1 MASFNSVLLIE
12 DDPVTVI
19 VCDRI
24 TKSTGFS
31 NFFNYVENGLEGL
44 NYIKRKAT
52 EGEPSLPDL
61 ILLDLNMPVMDG
73 WEFLDRFNEIAHLFP
88 YQPAVYILSS
98 SVDAEDQHRALAY
111 PIVKNFLSKPLNKK
125 YLEKITTECSVSC
138 Y

>member
-31 NFFNYVENGLEGL
+31 KSFNYVENGLEGI
-44 NYIKRKAT
+44 NYIKRMAD
-52 EGEPSLPDL
+52 EENAGLPDV
-61 ILLDLNMPVMDG
+61 IFLDLNMPVMDG
-73 WEFLDRFNEIAHLFP
+73 WEFLDRFKEIEHLFP

-111 PIVKNFLSKPLNKK
+111 PIVKNFLSKPLNKT
-125 YLEKITTECSVSC
+125 YLEKIVTEYSVSC

>member
-1 MASFNSVLLIE
+1 MTSFNSVLLIE

-31 NFFNYVENGLEGL
+31 KSFNYVENGLEGI
-44 NYIKRKAT
+44 NYIKRMAD
-52 EGEPSLPDL
+52 EENSGLPDV
-61 ILLDLNMPVMDG
+61 IFLDLNMPVMDG
-73 WEFLDRFNEIAHLFP
+73 WEFLDRFKEIEHLFP

-111 PIVKNFLSKPLNKK
+111 PIVKNFLSKPLNKT
-125 YLEKITTECSVSC
+125 YLEKISTEYSVSC